1 MNVFQL
7 SYDVRLKEF
16 SNLKLLAK
24 PLPNLEKYILIDK
37 FWQQAPLIT
46 HYLHIADI
54 NSWPNPWELLVE
66 NTYCMLARA
75 LGICYTLHMIEDK
88 NFELV
93 SATDNMGNDVYLV
106 LVNNHMLNYW
116 PDTVETNSIDQFTV
130 KKTIDISRLLAKI

>member
-24 PLPNLEKYILIDK
+24 PLPNLEKYVLIDK

-54 NSWPNPWELLVE
+54 NSWPDPWELLVE

-75 LGICYTLHMIEDK
+75 LGICYTLYMIGDK
-88 NFELV
+88 ELKLV
-93 SATDNMGNDVYLV
+93 SATDEMGNDVYLV
-106 LVNNHMLNYW
+106 LVNNYILNYW
-116 PDTVETNSIDQFTV
+116 PNTVETNHINQFTI
-130 KKTIDISRLLAKI
+130 KKTIDISRLLERI